1 MSIKNDLSLINKGN
15 LLKENDTYLLVL
27 LAYIIKKY
35 DIKIE
40 QKFENSISFI
50 SYIKENVEKLSFSKI
65 EVNLFNEVLS
75 NLSQKILKDDS
86 IYKTIQKIIN
96 NYDRESFIEYANEIG
111 NTNNKQYIS
120 SSESIIDLSL
130 NILKCKKSG
139 KLLDINSGS
148 GDFLVRAINKYND
161 IYISGYETNINN
173 SLDLRI
179 RMFILNSNFEFK
191 YGSFLNEEDDNY
203 YDGIFAML
211 SSEEK
216 INNIITK
223 NIEYKGNNSI
233 WLYIDRIISR
243 IGTKGRAI
251 VIAPPSS
258 LFKKSDA
265 SIREYLIKNKL
276 LEAII
281 KLPDSI
287 GISFTMLVISRNNH
301 YTRLIDSS
309 NMLDISKIIELYTN
323 DYENSKIITDVEFK
337 EKDYSF
343 IPSVYLKNITNK
355 MNHPVILKDY
365 ANVIRGYRGITTNNK
380 DNKCKYIIL
389 KSITNGLLDKNSLE
403 IVDYEE
409 KMSKYILQDKDVIV
423 TARGSRFESTV
434 IRVEDNEKLVCGE
447 NFYILRINNKELNPY
462 YLSAFLN
469 SEIGKESLFSNT
481 VKTKM
486 LSISSEDLL
495 NLIIDLIEIE
505 EQKQLEKLLIEKEK
519 IYFDYNNKMKKI
531 CDKVNNSI
539 RRNMF
544 LR

>member
-1 MSIKNDLSLINKGN
+1 MSKKNDLSLINKGN
-15 LLKENDTYLLVL
+15 LLKENNNYLLVL

-35 DIKIE
+35 DIKID

-75 NLSQKILKDDS
+75 NLSKKILKDDS
-86 IYKTIQKIIN
+86 VYKTIQKIIN
-96 NYDRESFIEYANEIG
+96 NYDREAFIEYANEIG

-120 SSESIIDLSL
+120 SYESIIDLSL
-130 NILKCKKSG
+130 NILKCKKGG
-139 KLLDINSGS
+139 KLLDINSGT
-148 GDFLVRAINKYND
+148 GDFLVSAINKYND
-161 IYISGYETNINN
+161 IYISGYETNIKN

-203 YDGIFAML
+203 YDGIFAMFP
-211 SSEEK
+211 SEEK

-233 WLYIDRIISR
+233 WFYIDRIISR

-251 VIAPPSS
+251 VIVPSSS

-265 SIREYLIKNKL
+265 SVREYLINNKL

-309 NMLDISKIIELYTN
+309 NMFDISKIIELYTN
-323 DYENSKIITDVEFK
+323 DSENSKIITDVEFK

-365 ANVIRGYRGITTNNK
+365 ASVIRGYRGITTNNK

-389 KSITNGLLDKNSLE
+389 KSITNGLLDKNNLE

-423 TARGSRFESTV
+423 TARGSRFESAV
-434 IRVEDNEKLVCGE
+434 IRIEDNEKLVCGE

-469 SEIGKESLFSNT
+469 SDIGKESLFSNT

-495 NLIIDLIEIE
+495 NLIIDLIEVE

-531 CDKVNNSI
+531 CDKINKI
-539 RRNMF
+539 IK
-544 LR
+544 

>member
-1 MSIKNDLSLINKGN
+1 MSIKNDLSLINKGG
-15 LLKENDTYLLVL
+15 LLKENDNYLLVL

-50 SYIKENVEKLSFSKI
+50 GYIKENVEKLSFSKI

-86 IYKTIQKIIN
+86 VYKTIQKITN
-96 NYDRESFIEYANEIG
+96 NYDREAFIEYANEIG
-111 NTNNKQYIS
+111 NTNNKQNINS
-120 SSESIIDLSL
+120 SKSIIDLSL
-130 NILKCKKSG
+130 NILNCKKGG
-139 KLLDINSGS
+139 KLLDINSGT

-211 SSEEK
+211 PSEEK

-251 VIAPPSS
+251 VIAPSSS

-287 GISFTMLVISRNNH
+287 GISFTMIVISRNNH

-309 NMLDISKIIELYTN
+309 NMFDISKIIELYTN
-323 DYENSKIITDVEFK
+323 DSENSKIITDVEFK

-343 IPSVYLKNITNK
+343 IPSVYLKNIINR

-365 ANVIRGYRGITTNNK
+365 ASVIRGYRGITTNNK

-434 IRVEDNEKLVCGE
+434 INIEDNEKLVCGE

-469 SEIGKESLFSNT
+469 SDIGKESLFSNT

-531 CDKVNNSI
+531 CDKINKTI
-539 RRNMF
+539 K
-544 LR
+544 